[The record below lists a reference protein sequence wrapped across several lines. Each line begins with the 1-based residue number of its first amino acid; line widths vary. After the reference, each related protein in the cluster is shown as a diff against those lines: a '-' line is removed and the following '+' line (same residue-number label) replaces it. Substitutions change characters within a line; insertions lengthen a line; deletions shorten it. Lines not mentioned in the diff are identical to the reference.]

1 MGYLK
6 VTTSDTRM
14 KAKVTPLPRS
24 GEVNLRARRLA
35 PPPANGKTHLPGAD
49 QLALAQ
55 IAQRFAP
62 GSPAPGSP
70 APGGFAPGSQPQA
83 AAVDQ
88 RFETRQQAPQGQ
100 SAQAA
105 AAPIPASPRGMRTLI
120 GVLILV
126 ALLPSALFAAMIA
139 FGAIHL
145 NWPAPWPKTQAATW
159 PSAPASVAGALPQEK
174 PQAQPEPKFE
184 PKPAAETVN
193 AAPDPQEQ
201 PSAPAVDPGSR
212 PVKTLTVGPAP
223 EANPEA
229 VAMASTEP
237 VLELDEPSPEAT
249 TDPDTIGSIAAVDDA
264 AGKDELPYDTNLIG
278 VVSWDAKSQDLLG
291 ATGVEEVFTTPEE
304 TAPPPEHLMQ
314 SPEAEDDDKNW
325 YTAPQFVNLRKGPTS
340 SSAVISIVAKGAKLE
355 VLGRKRGWV
364 QVANPESSEKGWI
377 YAGSKARRKSKDGNE
392 ETADG
397 GSFWGSLFS
406 SSD

>member
-6 VTTSDTRM
+6 LTTSDLRM

-35 PPPANGKTHLPGAD
+35 PPPANGKAHLPGLD

-55 IAQRFAP
+55 IAQRF
-62 GSPAPGSP
+62 APGSP

-88 RFETRQQAPQGQ
+88 RFETRQQAPQVQ

-105 AAPIPASPRGMRTLI
+105 AAPIGASPRGMRTLI

-126 ALLPSALFAAMIA
+126 ALLPSALFAAMIS

-174 PQAQPEPKFE
+174 PQARPE

-193 AAPDPQEQ
+193 AAPAPQEE
-201 PSAPAVDPGSR
+201 PSAPAVDPEPT
-212 PVKTLTVGPAP
+212 PVKT
-223 EANPEA
+223 
-229 VAMASTEP
+229 S
-237 VLELDEPSPEAT
+237 DRW
-249 TDPDTIGSIAAVDDA
+249 
-264 AGKDELPYDTNLIG
+264 AG
-278 VVSWDAKSQDLLG
+278 A
-291 ATGVEEVFTTPEE
+291 
-304 TAPPPEHLMQ
+304 
-314 SPEAEDDDKNW
+314 
-325 YTAPQFVNLRKGPTS
+325 
-340 SSAVISIVAKGAKLE
+340 
-355 VLGRKRGWV
+355 
-364 QVANPESSEKGWI
+364 
-377 YAGSKARRKSKDGNE
+377 
-392 ETADG
+392 
-397 GSFWGSLFS
+397 
-406 SSD
+406 

>member
-62 GSPAPGSP
+62 GSPAPG
-70 APGGFAPGSQPQA
+70 GFAPGSQPQA
-83 AAVDQ
+83 APVDQ
-88 RFETRQQAPQGQ
+88 RFETRQQASQGQ

-174 PQAQPEPKFE
+174 PQAQPEPRFE

-193 AAPDPQEQ
+193 AAPAPQEQ
-201 PSAPAVDPGSR
+201 PSAPAVDPGPR

-237 VLELDEPSPEAT
+237 VLESDEPSPEAT
-249 TDPDTIGSIAAVDDA
+249 TDPDTTGSIAAVDDA

-325 YTAPQFVNLRKGPTS
+325 YTTPQFVNLRKGPTS

>member
-6 VTTSDTRM
+6 LTTSDIRM

-35 PPPANGKTHLPGAD
+35 PPPANGKAHLPGLD

-62 GSPAPGSP
+62 GSPAPG
-70 APGGFAPGSQPQA
+70 GFAPGSQPQA
-83 AAVDQ
+83 AGVDQ
-88 RFETRQQAPQGQ
+88 RFETRQQAPQVQ

-105 AAPIPASPRGMRTLI
+105 AAPIAASPRGMRTLI

-126 ALLPSALFAAMIA
+126 ALLPSALFAAMIS

-145 NWPAPWPKTQAATW
+145 NWPKTQAATW

-174 PQAQPEPKFE
+174 PQAQPEPKSE
-184 PKPAAETVN
+184 PKPAPEMVK
-193 AAPDPQEQ
+193 AAPAHQEQ
-201 PSAPAVDPGSR
+201 PSAPAVDPGAR
-212 PVKTLTVGPAP
+212 PVKTVTVEPAP
-223 EANPEA
+223 EPKPEA
-229 VAMASTEP
+229 VAMVSTEP
-237 VLELDEPSPEAT
+237 VPESTAPVHEAT
-249 TDPDTIGSIAAVDDA
+249 TDPETTGSIAAVDDD
-264 AGKDELPYDTNLIG
+264 GDKDELPYDANLIG

-291 ATGVEEVFTTPEE
+291 ATGVEEVFTSPEE

-314 SPEAEDDDKNW
+314 SQDAEDDDKNW

-364 QVANPESSEKGWI
+364 QVANPESSERGWI
-377 YAGSKARRKSKDGNE
+377 YAGSKARRRTKDGND

-397 GSFWGSLFS
+397 GSFWGSLFGSS

>member
-6 VTTSDTRM
+6 LTTSDIRM

-35 PPPANGKTHLPGAD
+35 PPPANGKAHLPGAD

-62 GSPAPGSP
+62 GSPAPGS
-70 APGGFAPGSQPQA
+70 FAPGSQPQA
-83 AAVDQ
+83 AAEDQ
-88 RFETRQQAPQGQ
+88 RFETRQQAPQVQ

-105 AAPIPASPRGMRTLI
+105 AAPIAASPRGMRTLI

-126 ALLPSALFAAMIA
+126 ALLPSALFAAMIS

-159 PSAPASVAGALPQEK
+159 PSAPASVAGALPQT
-174 PQAQPEPKFE
+174 QPETKPTE
-184 PKPAAETVN
+184 PKPAAEAVN
-193 AAPDPQEQ
+193 AAPAPKEQ
-201 PSAPAVDPGSR
+201 PSAPAVDLEPR
-212 PVKTLTVGPAP
+212 PVNTPTVGPAP
-223 EANPEA
+223 EAKPEA

-237 VLELDEPSPEAT
+237 VLESTEPAPEAT
-249 TDPDTIGSIAAVDDA
+249 TDPETTASIAAVDDDS
-264 AGKDELPYDTNLIG
+264 GKEELPYDTNLIG

-291 ATGVEEVFTTPEE
+291 ATGVEEVFTSPEE

-314 SPEAEDDDKNW
+314 SPEAEDDDKKW

-355 VLGRKRGWV
+355 VVGRKRGWV
-364 QVANPESSEKGWI
+364 QVANPETSEKGWV

-397 GSFWGSLFS
+397 GSFFGNLFGS

>member
-6 VTTSDTRM
+6 LTTSDIRM

-35 PPPANGKTHLPGAD
+35 PPPANGKAHLPGAD

-62 GSPAPGSP
+62 GSPAPGS
-70 APGGFAPGSQPQA
+70 FAPGSQPQA
-83 AAVDQ
+83 AAEDQ
-88 RFETRQQAPQGQ
+88 RFETRQQAPQLQ

-105 AAPIPASPRGMRTLI
+105 AAPIAASPRGMRTLI

-126 ALLPSALFAAMIA
+126 ALLPSALFAAMIS

-159 PSAPASVAGALPQEK
+159 PSAPASVAGALPQT
-174 PQAQPEPKFE
+174 QPETKPTE

-193 AAPDPQEQ
+193 AAPAPQEQ
-201 PSAPAVDPGSR
+201 PSAPAVDPEPR
-212 PVKTLTVGPAP
+212 PVNTLTVGPAP
-223 EANPEA
+223 EAKPEA

-237 VLELDEPSPEAT
+237 VLESTEPAPEAT
-249 TDPDTIGSIAAVDDA
+249 TDPETTASIAAVDDDS
-264 AGKDELPYDTNLIG
+264 GKEELPYDTNLIG

-291 ATGVEEVFTTPEE
+291 ATGVEEVFTSPEE

-314 SPEAEDDDKNW
+314 SPEAEDDDKKW

-355 VLGRKRGWV
+355 VVGRKRGWV
-364 QVANPESSEKGWI
+364 QVANPETSEKGWV

-397 GSFWGSLFS
+397 GSFFGNLFGS

>member
-6 VTTSDTRM
+6 VTTCDTRM

-35 PPPANGKTHLPGAD
+35 PPPANGKAHLPGAD

-62 GSPAPGSP
+62 GSPAPGSV
-70 APGGFAPGSQPQA
+70 APGSQPQA
-83 AAVDQ
+83 AAEDQ
-88 RFETRQQAPQGQ
+88 RFETRQQAPQVQ

-105 AAPIPASPRGMRTLI
+105 AAPIAASPRGMRTLI

-237 VLELDEPSPEAT
+237 VLESDEPSPEAT
-249 TDPDTIGSIAAVDDA
+249 TDPDTTGSIAAVDDD

-325 YTAPQFVNLRKGPTS
+325 YTTPQFVNLRKGPTS

>member
-6 VTTSDTRM
+6 LTTSDLRM
-14 KAKVTPLPRS
+14 KAKVTPLARS

-35 PPPANGKTHLPGAD
+35 PPPANGKAHLPGLD

-62 GSPAPGSP
+62 GSPAPG
-70 APGGFAPGSQPQA
+70 GFPPGSQSQV

-88 RFETRQQAPQGQ
+88 RFETRQQAPQVQ
-100 SAQAA
+100 RAQAA
-105 AAPIPASPRGMRTLI
+105 AAPIAASPRGMRTLI

-126 ALLPSALFAAMIA
+126 ALLPSALFAAMIS

-174 PQAQPEPKFE
+174 PQAQSE

-193 AAPDPQEQ
+193 AAPAPQEQ
-201 PSAPAVDPGSR
+201 PSVPAAEPQPT
-212 PVKTLTVGPAP
+212 PVKTLAVGPAP
-223 EANPEA
+223 EAKPEA

-237 VLELDEPSPEAT
+237 VPESTAPVPDAT
-249 TDPDTIGSIAAVDDA
+249 TDPETTASIAAVDDD

-291 ATGVEEVFTTPEE
+291 ATGVEEVFTSPEE
-304 TAPPPEHLMQ
+304 TAPPPAHLMQ

-377 YAGSKARRKSKDGNE
+377 YAGSKARRRSKDGNE

-397 GSFWGSLFS
+397 GSFWGSLFGS
-406 SSD
+406 SSN

>member
-6 VTTSDTRM
+6 LTTSDIRM

-35 PPPANGKTHLPGAD
+35 QPPANSKAPLPGAD
-49 QLALAQ
+49 QLVLAP
-55 IAQRFAP
+55 IAQCF
-62 GSPAPGSP
+62 APGSP

-88 RFETRQQAPQGQ
+88 RFETRQQAPQVQ

-105 AAPIPASPRGMRTLI
+105 AAPIAASPRGMRTLI

-126 ALLPSALFAAMIA
+126 ALLPSALFAAMIS

-237 VLELDEPSPEAT
+237 VLESDEPSPEAT

-291 ATGVEEVFTTPEE
+291 ATGVEEVFTSPEE

-314 SPEAEDDDKNW
+314 SPEAEDDDKKW

>member
-6 VTTSDTRM
+6 LTTSDIRM

-35 PPPANGKTHLPGAD
+35 PPPANGKAHLPGAD

-62 GSPAPGSP
+62 GSPAPGS
-70 APGGFAPGSQPQA
+70 FAPGSQPQA
-83 AAVDQ
+83 AAEDQ
-88 RFETRQQAPQGQ
+88 RFETRQQAPQVQ

-105 AAPIPASPRGMRTLI
+105 AAPIAASPRGMRTLI

-126 ALLPSALFAAMIA
+126 ALLPSALFAAMIS

-159 PSAPASVAGALPQEK
+159 PSAPASVAGALPQRNTT
-174 PQAQPEPKFE
+174 QPEPTE

-193 AAPDPQEQ
+193 AAPAPQEQ
-201 PSAPAVDPGSR
+201 PSAPAVDPEPR
-212 PVKTLTVGPAP
+212 PVNTLTVGPAP
-223 EANPEA
+223 EAKPEA

-237 VLELDEPSPEAT
+237 VLESTEPAPEAT
-249 TDPDTIGSIAAVDDA
+249 TDPETTASIAAVDDDS
-264 AGKDELPYDTNLIG
+264 GKEELPYDTNLIG

-291 ATGVEEVFTTPEE
+291 ATGVEEVFTSPEE

-314 SPEAEDDDKNW
+314 SPEAEDDDKKW

-355 VLGRKRGWV
+355 VVGRKRGWV
-364 QVANPESSEKGWI
+364 QVANPETSEKGWV

-397 GSFWGSLFS
+397 GSFFGNLFGS

>member
-6 VTTSDTRM
+6 LTTSDIRM

-35 PPPANGKTHLPGAD
+35 PPPANGKAHLPGAD

-55 IAQRFAP
+55 IAQRF
-62 GSPAPGSP
+62 APGSP

-88 RFETRQQAPQGQ
+88 RFETRQQAPQVQ

-105 AAPIPASPRGMRTLI
+105 AAPIAASPRGMRTLI

-126 ALLPSALFAAMIA
+126 ALLPSALFAAMIS

-174 PQAQPEPKFE
+174 PQAQPRRSPSRSLPPRRSTQRPRPKR
-184 PKPAAETVN
+184 
-193 AAPDPQEQ
+193 Q
-201 PSAPAVDPGSR
+201 PSAPAVDPEPR

-223 EANPEA
+223 EAKPEA

-237 VLELDEPSPEAT
+237 VPRIDRAGSRSDDRSGNHRFDRCRRRRRRQRRASLRHEPDRCRLMGCQEPGSPRRNGCRGGVHVAGRNRAAARASHAIAGGRGRRQELVHRSAVRQSAQG
-249 TDPDTIGSIAAVDDA
+249 PDLVLGGDQHRRQGRQARGPRT
-264 AGKDELPYDTNLIG
+264 ETR
-278 VVSWDAKSQDLLG
+278 LG
-291 ATGVEEVFTTPEE
+291 AGR
-304 TAPPPEHLMQ
+304 Q
-314 SPEAEDDDKNW
+314 SRVLGEGLD
-325 YTAPQFVNLRKGPTS
+325 LCRL
-340 SSAVISIVAKGAKLE
+340 KGAAQIQ
-355 VLGRKRGWV
+355 RWQRG
-364 QVANPESSEKGWI
+364 
-377 YAGSKARRKSKDGNE
+377 DG
-392 ETADG
+392 
-397 GSFWGSLFS
+397 
-406 SSD
+406 

>member
-6 VTTSDTRM
+6 LTTSDLRM
-14 KAKVTPLPRS
+14 KAKVTPLARS

-35 PPPANGKTHLPGAD
+35 PPPANGKAHLPGLD

-62 GSPAPGSP
+62 GSPAPG
-70 APGGFAPGSQPQA
+70 GFAPGSQSQV

-88 RFETRQQAPQGQ
+88 RFETRQQAPQVQ
-100 SAQAA
+100 RAQAA
-105 AAPIPASPRGMRTLI
+105 AAPIAASPRGMRTLI

-126 ALLPSALFAAMIA
+126 ALLPSALFAAMIS

-174 PQAQPEPKFE
+174 PQAQSE

-193 AAPDPQEQ
+193 AAPAPQEQ
-201 PSAPAVDPGSR
+201 PSVPAAEPQPT
-212 PVKTLTVGPAP
+212 PVKTLAVGPAP
-223 EANPEA
+223 EAKPEA

-237 VLELDEPSPEAT
+237 VPESTAPVPDAT
-249 TDPDTIGSIAAVDDA
+249 TDPETTASIAAVDDD

-291 ATGVEEVFTTPEE
+291 ATGVEEVFTSPEE

-355 VLGRKRGWV
+355 VIGRKRGWV
-364 QVANPESSEKGWI
+364 QVAKPESSERGWI